1 MKLILCPRCEDVI
14 KLNRAGRFCECGRS
28 WGRYLDDGVNSEI
41 SGEAIPL
48 GFANSEL
55 RIALANR
62 PKAGMG
68 RTFTAFVIPVHCDT
82 VQVVQSAPQ
91 T

>member
-1 MKLILCPRCEDVI
+1 MKLILCPLCEDVI

-28 WGRYLDDGVNSEI
+28 WGRYLNDGVSAEI
-41 SGEAIPL
+41 GGEAVPL
-48 GFANSEL
+48 GFVNSEL

-68 RTFTAFVIPVHCDT
+68 HAFTAFVIPVRCDT
-82 VQVVQSAPQ
+82 IQVVQAPSAV
-91 T
+91 